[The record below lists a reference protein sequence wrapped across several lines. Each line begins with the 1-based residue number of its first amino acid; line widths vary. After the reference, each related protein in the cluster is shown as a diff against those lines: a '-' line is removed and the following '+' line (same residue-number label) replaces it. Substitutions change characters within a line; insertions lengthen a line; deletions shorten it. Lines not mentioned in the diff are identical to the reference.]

1 MGRSNLVPRVFLRPL
16 PLVGRRKTLG
26 TRLEILQQLTGSSKE
41 SKIRVVFATV
51 AIGIGV
57 NIPEVR
63 HVIHLEVSRTL
74 ELYHQELGR
83 AGRDGK
89 HAKAS
94 LYYNGTDIA
103 SNKAGMTD
111 EMRRY
116 CTLSG
121 QCLSLI
127 FSIILVHSQFHS
139 LPPYN
144 TVAPIVV
151 IVLLVKGKTDF

>member
-1 MGRSNLVPRVFLRPL
+1 M
-16 PLVGRRKTLG
+16 KD
-26 TRLEILQQLTGSSKE
+26 EILKQLTGSSKE

-57 NIPEVR
+57 NIPELR
-63 HVIHLEVSRTL
+63 HIIHLEVPRTL
-74 ELYHQELGR
+74 ELYYQELGR
-83 AGRDGK
+83 EGRDGK

-111 EMRRY
+111 
-116 CTLSG
+116 TAPFQANVSG
-121 QCLSLI
+121 LI
-127 FSIILVHSQFHS
+127 FSIILVHNQFHS
-139 LPPYN
+139 HPPYS
-144 TVAPIVV
+144 TVAPIVI